1 MQLNFLKVKIFKLKK
16 NKSQN
21 KILHC
26 LVLSCPTFLM
36 PYVLSH
42 LICFMLYVLSG
53 LICVQSSSYQKRSHA
68 RRVWCP
74 MFCLVSCSSFPLCS
88 NTSRASSS
96 MCLHIACASCKY
108 LYIYIYI
115 LLILFCSCCWC
126 FVNKL
131 FFTENIVSQ
140 SYWVLVLLLN
150 LKITQIYI

>member
-42 LICFMLYVLSG
+42 LICFMLSG

-68 RRVWCP
+68 RRVWSP
-74 MFCLVSCSSFPLCS
+74 MFCLVLCSSFPLCS

-96 MCLHIACASCKY
+96 MCLHIACTSCK
-108 LYIYIYI
+108 YIYIYI
-115 LLILFCSCCWC
+115 YCW
-126 FVNKL
+126 FY
-131 FFTENIVSQ
+131 F
-140 SYWVLVLLLN
+140 VLVVDALSIN
-150 LKITQIYI
+150 SFSRKILYLSHTGYWFYC